1 MNLLDSFGRKHT
13 YLRISVTDRCNF
25 RCVYCLPEN
34 GVQWTSKSDILS
46 YEEIAHLVH
55 VFAQLGI
62 QKIRLT
68 GGEPTM
74 RADICTLVAS
84 LCQIQGIQEVN
95 MTTNGYT
102 LPKMAQP
109 LHEAGLRKLN
119 ISLDTLDKDTF
130 HKMSKGFSID
140 PVLRGIEKALALG
153 FSLKINA
160 VILKGINENSIIPLL
175 HFCSLRN
182 IELRFIEYMPF
193 EARWHQCVTSKEI
206 RTYLSKRYTLSAL
219 SSHSL
224 SGPSQ
229 TYWVSEKKMRV
240 GFISPLSNRF
250 CDSCNRLRLS
260 CKGELR
266 TCLAHEEAPSLG
278 TLLRNNATDTEL
290 KLQIQRQVFGKKE
303 GHFCEVEAGTP
314 FQGVMTQIGG

>member
-1 MNLLDSFGRKHT
+1 MSLIDSFGRKHT

-25 RCVYCLPEN
+25 RCVYCLPEH
-34 GVQWTSKSDILS
+34 GIQWTTKSDILS
-46 YEEIAHLVH
+46 YEEIARIVH

-84 LCQIQGIQEVN
+84 LCQIQGIREVN

-109 LHEAGLRKLN
+109 LHDAGLKKLN
-119 ISLDTLDKDTF
+119 ISLDTLDEDVFYT
-130 HKMSKGFSID
+130 MSKGFSIG
-140 PVLRGIEKALALG
+140 PVLNGIEKALSVG
-153 FSLKINA
+153 FSLKINT
-160 VILKGINENSIIPLL
+160 VILKGVNEDSVMSLL
-175 HFCSLRN
+175 DFCSTRN

-193 EARWHQCVTSKEI
+193 EARWHQCIPNKDLHSRI
-206 RTYLSKRYTLSAL
+206 SQSYTLSPI
-219 SSHSL
+219 SSGSL
-224 SGPSQ
+224 SGPAQ
-229 TYWVSEKKMRV
+229 TYWIPQKNMRV
-240 GFISPLSNRF
+240 GFIYPLSNRF
-250 CDSCNRLRLS
+250 CSSCNRLRLS

-278 TLLRNNATDTEL
+278 TLLRNNATDLDL
-290 KLQIQRQVFGKKE
+290 KHQIQKQVLGKKE
-303 GHFCEVEAGTP
+303 GHFCEVESGTP
-314 FQGVMTQIGG
+314 FQGVMTRIGG

>member
-1 MNLLDSFGRKHT
+1 MKLIDSFGRKHT

-25 RCVYCLPEN
+25 RCVYCLPED
-34 GVQWTSKSDILS
+34 GVHWTSKSDILS
-46 YEEIAHLVH
+46 YEEIARIVH

-74 RADICTLVAS
+74 RADICTLVES
-84 LCQIQGIQEVN
+84 LCQIQGIREVN
-95 MTTNGYT
+95 MTTNAYT

-109 LHEAGLRKLN
+109 LYKAGLRKLN
-119 ISLDTLDKDTF
+119 ISLDTLDKEIF

-140 PVLRGIEKALALG
+140 PVLRGIKKARALG
-153 FSLKINA
+153 FSLKMNA
-160 VILKGINENSIIPLL
+160 VILKGMNEHSILPLID
-175 HFCSLRN
+175 FCSSRN

-193 EARWHQCVTSKEI
+193 EARWHQCITSAEI
-206 RTYLSKRYTLSAL
+206 QARVSQLYTLSPL
-219 SSHSL
+219 SSDSL
-224 SGPSQ
+224 DGPSQ
-229 TYWVSEKKMRV
+229 TYWVPEKKMRV
-240 GFISPLSNRF
+240 GFISPLSNKF
-250 CDSCNRLRLS
+250 CASCNRLRLS

-278 TLLRNNATDTEL
+278 TLLRNNANDVEL
-290 KLQIQRQVFGKKE
+290 KHQIQRQVLGKKE
-303 GHFCEVEAGTP
+303 GHSCEVESGTF